1 MRPVKKSL
9 ANPIYAPSAAQ
20 SFSGAVAA
28 LLQKIDRVATQPT
41 YTISL
46 DRVLDLLLDRA
57 KGLPIRGV
65 SAVEQDVLVTGLKQ
79 RVSSLYKTAALPLTQ
94 ELGAFCAYCGT
105 ALPGLVE
112 VEHAVPKAPYPT
124 YATAWEN
131 FLPACGP
138 CNTSKG
144 NTPDRITAIQSSGIQ
159 TPNETELRNT
169 IRYHSYI
176 WPDLAPD
183 CYRRLPLKLH
193 YHDSNRWIELDPAAS
208 VNANNQLTAY
218 DVIQHQVLATI
229 EVNHTLLNDV
239 PVTVVV
245 DCAAHDTV
253 AADTIDLIG
262 LNDDSSS
269 IYDRRQMNRT
279 RAWFDALEECRL
291 LSTANS
297 TPDLNWLWRS
307 TPRRAASSGFYAVWL
322 TVMQAYDATYG
333 TYYAKRVIQETN
345 NSLYYPQTNTHTLP

>member
-1 MRPVKKSL
+1 MRPVKKSS
-9 ANPIYAPSAAQ
+9 NNQSYAPDAAQ

-28 LLQKIDRVATQPT
+28 LLQKIDGVATQPN
-41 YTISL
+41 YTIDL
-46 DRVLDLLLDRA
+46 DRVLKLLLERA
-57 KGLPIRGV
+57 KGLPIAGV
-65 SAVEQDVLVTGLKQ
+65 TAVEQDVLVTGLKQ
-79 RVSSLYKTAALPLTQ
+79 RVTTLYKTAALPLTQ

-112 VEHAVPKAPYPT
+112 VEHTVPKAPYPM
-124 YATAWEN
+124 YATTWEN

-144 NTPDRITAIQSSGIQ
+144 NKPDRITATQSSGIHA
-159 TPNETELRNT
+159 PDETDLRNT
-169 IRYHSYI
+169 IRYHCYI

-193 YHDSNRWIELDPAAS
+193 YHDSNRWIELDPATS
-208 VNANNQLTAY
+208 VNGNNQLTAY
-218 DVIQHQVLATI
+218 DVIQHQILATI

-253 AADTIDLIG
+253 EADTIDLTG

-291 LSTANS
+291 LGTAQS
-297 TPDLNWLWRS
+297 GYDLDLLWKG

-322 TVMQAYDATYG
+322 TVMQAYGAHYAT
-333 TYYAKRVIQETN
+333 RFVQETK
-345 NSLYYPQTNTHTLP
+345 NSLYYPQTNTHSLP